1 MNYNIK
7 ITPVEASLMEPLK
20 QEAIE
25 AITKLPND
33 AEIDEIMYQLYVL
46 DKVRKGREAAEQGN
60 TINHEDLKHEID
72 KW

>member
-1 MNYNIK
+1 
-7 ITPVEASLMEPLK
+7 MEPLK

-33 AEIDEIMYQLYVL
+33 AGIDDIMYQLYVL
-46 DKVRKGREAAEQGN
+46 DKVRKGREAVQQGN
-60 TINHEDLKHEID
+60 TIKHEDMKDEID

>member
-1 MNYNIK
+1 
-7 ITPVEASLMEPLK
+7 MEPLK

-33 AEIDEIMYQLYVL
+33 AEIEEIMYQLYAL
-46 DKVRKGREAAEQGN
+46 DKVRKGREALEKGD
-60 TINHEDLKHEID
+60 TINHEDLKHEIE